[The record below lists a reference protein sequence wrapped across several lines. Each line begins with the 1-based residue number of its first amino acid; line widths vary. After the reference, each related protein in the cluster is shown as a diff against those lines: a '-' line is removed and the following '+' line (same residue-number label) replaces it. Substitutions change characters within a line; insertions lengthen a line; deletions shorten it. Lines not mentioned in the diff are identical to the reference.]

1 MSQTPFKEAE
11 QEKPPEDFE
20 GYPWENRDT
29 FRENR
34 GSRLRQQGGAR
45 DHRAGIGMSV
55 RHDHPAW
62 RRRFVWKKLARL
74 WWQRRHHDQASSSCA
89 LRGGG
94 QSRWASKW

>member
-11 QEKPPEDFE
+11 QEKPAQDLE

-34 GSRLRQQGGAR
+34 ESPSDNKEAGVRA
-45 DHRAGIGMSV
+45 HRAGMGMSV
-55 RHDHPAW
+55 GCAYPAW
-62 RRRFVWKKLARL
+62 RRRLVWKKLARL
-74 WWQRRHHDQASSSCA
+74 WWQRRHHDQASSSGA

-94 QSRWASKW
+94 QSR